1 MSSDRLVD
9 MSDVGASVARKDR
22 YALAE
27 NEQLSKSRR
36 FAPYSTGAG
45 SNGAPVF
52 TFWIAR
58 L

>member
-1 MSSDRLVD
+1 MLV
-9 MSDVGASVARKDR
+9 RRWPEKDR

-45 SNGAPVF
+45 SNGVPVF
-52 TFWIAR
+52 PFWIAR